1 MQPSLPLYVDV
12 DGVKADAA
20 ALDAL
25 ARVALSLR
33 RCGYEL
39 RLCHASPELLELIEL
54 AGLTRALPAEQLSP
68 GSTEP
73 RC

>member
-1 MQPSLPLYVDV
+1 MQPWLPLYVDV
-12 DGVKADAA
+12 DGLKADAA

-33 RCGYEL
+33 RCGYQL
-39 RLCHASPELLELIEL
+39 RLSHASAELLDLIEL
-54 AGLTRALPAEQLSP
+54 AGLTRILPADP
-68 GSTEP
+68 VRPDSTEP

>member
-1 MQPSLPLYVDV
+1 MQPWLPLYVDV
-12 DGVKADAA
+12 DGLKADAA

-33 RCGYEL
+33 RCGYQL
-39 RLCHASPELLELIEL
+39 RLRHASLELLELIEL
-54 AGLTRALPAEQLSP
+54 AGLTGVLPVDQLSP
-68 GSTEP
+68 DSTEP

>member
-1 MQPSLPLYVDV
+1 MRRGPLIAVDV
-12 DGVKADAA
+12 SGLPAEATAVDV
-20 ALDAL
+20 L

-39 RLCHASPELLELIEL
+39 ALRHASPELLELIEL
-54 AGLTRALPAEQLSP
+54 TGLSRTLHTGELTPD
-68 GSTEP
+68 STEP

>member
-1 MQPSLPLYVDV
+1 MEPWLPLYVDV
-12 DGVKADAA
+12 DGLKADGV

-33 RCGYEL
+33 RCGYQL
-39 RLCHASPELLELIEL
+39 RLRHASAELLELIEL
-54 AGLTRALPAEQLSP
+54 AGLTRVLPADQLRP
-68 GSTEP
+68 DSTEP

>member
-1 MQPSLPLYVDV
+1 MQPCLPFYVDV
-12 DGVKADAA
+12 DGLKTDAA

-33 RCGYEL
+33 RCGYQL
-39 RLCHASPELLELIEL
+39 RLRHASAELLDLIEL
-54 AGLTRALPAEQLSP
+54 SGLTRALPAEQFSP
-68 GSTEP
+68 DSTEP

>member
-1 MQPSLPLYVDV
+1 MQPWLPLYVDV
-12 DGVKADAA
+12 DGLKADAV

-33 RCGYEL
+33 RCGYQL
-39 RLCHASPELLELIEL
+39 RLRGASAELIELIEL
-54 AGLTRALPAEQLSP
+54 AGLTRVLPAEQVRP
-68 GSTEP
+68 DWTEP

>member
-1 MQPSLPLYVDV
+1 MQPWLPLYVDV
-12 DGVKADAA
+12 DGLKADAA

-33 RCGYEL
+33 RGGYQL
-39 RLCHASPELLELIEL
+39 RLRHASAELLELIEL
-54 AGLTRALPAEQLSP
+54 AGLSRTLPAESLRP
-68 GSTEP
+68 DSTEP

>member
-1 MQPSLPLYVDV
+1 MHPWPPLYVDV
-12 DGVKADAA
+12 DGLQADAV

-33 RCGYEL
+33 RCGYQL
-39 RLCHASPELLELIEL
+39 RLRHASAELLELIQWS
-54 AGLTRALPAEQLSP
+54 GLTRVLPAEEVSP
-68 GSTEP
+68 DSTEP

>member
-1 MQPSLPLYVDV
+1 MPPCLPLYLDV
-12 DGVKADAA
+12 DGLKADAV

-33 RCGYEL
+33 RCGYQL
-39 RLCHASPELLELIEL
+39 RLHGASAELLGLIEL
-54 AGLTRALPAEQLSP
+54 AGLAQVLPAEQFRP
-68 GSTEP
+68 DWTEP

>member
-1 MQPSLPLYVDV
+1 MQPCLSLHVDV
-12 DGVKADAA
+12 DGLKADAA
-20 ALDAL
+20 AVDAL

-39 RLCHASPELLELIEL
+39 RLRHPSAELLALIEL
-54 AGLTRALPAEQLSP
+54 AGLTPALPAEFRP
-68 GSTEP
+68 DSTEP

>member
-1 MQPSLPLYVDV
+1 MQRWLPLYVDV
-12 DGVKADAA
+12 DGLKADAV

-33 RCGYEL
+33 RCGYQL
-39 RLCHASPELLELIEL
+39 RLCHASSELLELIEL
-54 AGLTRALPAEQLSP
+54 AGLTRALGAEAIRP
-68 GSTEP
+68 DSTEP

>member
-1 MQPSLPLYVDV
+1 MQPCLPLPVDV
-12 DGVKADAA
+12 DGLKADAA

-39 RLCHASPELLELIEL
+39 RLRHASTELLGLIEL
-54 AGLTRALPAEQLSP
+54 AGLARALPAEQLSSD
-68 GSTEP
+68 STEP